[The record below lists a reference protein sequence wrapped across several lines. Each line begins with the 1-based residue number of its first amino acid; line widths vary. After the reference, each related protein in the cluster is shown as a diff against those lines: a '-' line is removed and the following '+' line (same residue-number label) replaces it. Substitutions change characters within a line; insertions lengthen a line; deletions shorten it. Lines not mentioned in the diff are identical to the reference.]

1 MVRTTVM
8 VVLVAIFLVEG
19 GKANTSANSRSH
31 YQRVINILNEN
42 EGKFQVRR
50 DVDKQNT
57 LFEIV
62 RNTNKRQKNELLKKA
77 VQNTLRNRH
86 TEQTVVVHKF
96 RNGMIKVTLRKNVKT
111 NANVRRLKILK
122 LQLAELEDM
131 YNSIVVMQKA
141 RHRAWA
147 RRSP

>member
-1 MVRTTVM
+1 MVA
-8 VVLVAIFLVEG
+8 LVAIFLLEG
-19 GKANTSANSRSH
+19 EQSHTTATSRSH
-31 YQRVINILNEN
+31 YQKIINILNEY
-42 EGKFQVRR
+42 EGKFQARK
-50 DVDKQNT
+50 DADEKNT

-62 RNTNKRQKNELLKKA
+62 RNTNKKQKNKLLKKA
-77 VQNTLRNRH
+77 LQKTLRNRH
-86 TEQTVVVHKF
+86 TQQTVAVIKY
-96 RNGMIKVTLRKNVKT
+96 RNGMIKVALRKNVKT
-111 NANVRRLKILK
+111 NANARRLKILK

>member
-1 MVRTTVM
+1 MVCTRVIISF
-8 VVLVAIFLVEG
+8 VAIFLLEG
-19 GKANTSANSRSH
+19 EQSHTTATSRSH
-31 YQRVINILNEN
+31 YQKVINILNEY
-42 EGKFQVRR
+42 EGKFQARK
-50 DVDKQNT
+50 DADEKNT

-62 RNTNKRQKNELLKKA
+62 RNTNKKEKNELLKKA
-77 VQNTLRNRH
+77 LQKTLRNRH
-86 TEQTVVVHKF
+86 TQQTVAVIKY
-96 RNGMIKVTLRKNVKT
+96 RNGMIKVTLKKNVKT
-111 NANVRRLKILK
+111 NANARRLKILK